1 MNKPIKSTVS
11 TVTMELALEDFPV
24 FTEGDRRWRLEAV
37 KITYDK
43 NGFFFWEAKARLV
56 RKDGT
61 IGNAWREVSRMWG
74 TTPEIVK
81 LVDHIAHG
89 HRPKEIGTT
98 GTTWTAGE

>member
-11 TVTMELALEDFPV
+11 TVKMELTLEDFPV

-37 KITYDK
+37 EITYRND
-43 NGFFFWEAKARLV
+43 GFFWKAKARLV

-61 IGNAWREVSRMWG
+61 IGNTWREVDIVWG
-74 TTPEIVK
+74 TTPEIIK
-81 LVDHIAHG
+81 LVDLIAQG

>member
-11 TVTMELALEDFPV
+11 TVTMELTLEDFPV
-24 FTEGDRRWRLEAV
+24 FTEGDWRWKLEAV
-37 KITYDK
+37 EITYHED
-43 NGFFFWEAKARLV
+43 GFFWGAKARMV

-61 IGNAWREVSRMWG
+61 IGSTWRVVNRVWG
-74 TTPEIVK
+74 TTQEIVK
-81 LVDHIAHG
+81 LVDLIAQG

>member
-11 TVTMELALEDFPV
+11 TVTMELTLEDFPV
-24 FTEGDRRWRLEAV
+24 FTEGDRRWRLETV

-43 NGFFFWEAKARLV
+43 DGFFWEANARLV

-61 IGNAWREVSRMWG
+61 IGNTWRWVNRVWG
-74 TTPEIVK
+74 TTQEIVK
-81 LVDHIAHG
+81 LVDLIAQG

>member
-1 MNKPIKSTVS
+1 MNNPIKSTVS
-11 TVTMELALEDFPV
+11 TVTMELTLEDFPV

-61 IGNAWREVSRMWG
+61 VGNVWREVDNVWG

-81 LVDHIAHG
+81 LVDLIAHG

-98 GTTWTAGE
+98 GTTWTAG